1 MSDKNRFIFEMVSAG
16 VLLLSAVLLVNPLQL
31 WMPTML
37 HMIML
42 AVVVAAFGVLAVFVV
57 FERVVDERDDAHR
70 SFAGRD
76 AFLVGSAILLMGI
89 VVQTFAHTLDPWLV
103 VALLGMVVAKIGA
116 RMWSSSNR

>member
-1 MSDKNRFIFEMVSAG
+1 MSDKNRFIFEMVSAA

-70 SFAGRD
+70 SFAGRA

-89 VVQTFAHTLDPWLV
+89 VVQTFAHTLDPWLI
-103 VALLGMVVAKIGA
+103 VALIGMVVAKIGA

>member
-42 AVVVAAFGVLAVFVV
+42 AVVVTAFGVLAVFVV

-70 SFAGRD
+70 SLAGRA

>member
-42 AVVVAAFGVLAVFVV
+42 AVVVAAFGVIAVFVV

-70 SFAGRD
+70 SLAGRA

>member
-70 SFAGRD
+70 SLAGRA

>member
-57 FERVVDERDDAHR
+57 FERVVDERDYAHR
-70 SFAGRD
+70 SLAGRA